1 MGDKKLYYSMGEVA
15 EMFDVNQ
22 SLIRYWE
29 SKFSCLRPKKNKKG
43 NRMFRPED
51 IEHFKMIYHL
61 VKECGMTLEG
71 AKRAMKQQGTDEVTR
86 NAELLER
93 LQSVRAM
100 LIEVREILKDGGDA
114 ALLDDDLEEETDEEV
129 VESKDGVKVAEID
142 EVEAVEVAAD
152 ETEKAVELVEAEAV
166 EATEEAPVEKKPRK
180 KSVVEV
186 IEPKPS
192 RKRKKKDDDQRP
204 LFAFYE
210 QTLF

>member
-1 MGDKKLYYSMGEVA
+1 MAEKLYYSMSEVA

-29 SKFSCLRPKKNKKG
+29 SKFDCLRPKKNKKG

-61 VKECGMTLEG
+61 VKECGMTLDG
-71 AKRAMKQQGTDEVTR
+71 AKRAMKQQGTGEVSR

-93 LQSVRAM
+93 LQSVRSM
-100 LIEVREILKDGGDA
+100 LVEVREILKDGGDSV
-114 ALLDDDLEEETDEEV
+114 LLDEEDEEDAVLTTDEDAAEALKSNPVKVLEPKQPRRRRKKEEE
-129 VESKDGVKVAEID
+129 
-142 EVEAVEVAAD
+142 
-152 ETEKAVELVEAEAV
+152 
-166 EATEEAPVEKKPRK
+166 
-180 KSVVEV
+180 
-186 IEPKPS
+186 
-192 RKRKKKDDDQRP
+192 QRP

>member
-1 MGDKKLYYSMGEVA
+1 MAEKLYYSMSEVA

-29 SKFSCLRPKKNKKG
+29 SRFDCLRPKKNKKG

-51 IEHFKMIYHL
+51 IEHFKVIYHL
-61 VKECGMTLEG
+61 VKECGMTLDG
-71 AKRAMKQQGTDEVTR
+71 AKRAMKQHGADEVSR

-100 LIEVREILKDGGDA
+100 LVEVREILKDGDKGTILEDEMPEGFEFEPDPEEDA
-114 ALLDDDLEEETDEEV
+114 APEE
-129 VESKDGVKVAEID
+129 
-142 EVEAVEVAAD
+142 EVAA
-152 ETEKAVELVEAEAV
+152 
-166 EATEEAPVEKKPRK
+166 PEKKPRK
-180 KSVVEV
+180 KSAVEV
-186 IEPKPS
+186 IEPKQP

>member
-1 MGDKKLYYSMGEVA
+1 MGEVA

-29 SKFSCLRPKKNKKG
+29 SKFDCLRPKKNKKG

-51 IEHFKMIYHL
+51 IENFKIIYHL

-71 AKRAMKQQGTDEVTR
+71 AKRAMKQQSREEVVR

-93 LQSVRAM
+93 LQSVRSM
-100 LIEVREILKDGGDA
+100 LVEVREILKEGGDSA
-114 ALLDDDLEEETDEEV
+114 VLDEELPD
-129 VESKDGVKVAEID
+129 SAPISATDDGVEEGAE
-142 EVEAVEVAAD
+142 VPAN
-152 ETEKAVELVEAEAV
+152 
-166 EATEEAPVEKKPRK
+166 PVQGP
-180 KSVVEV
+180 VQV
-186 IEPKPS
+186 IEPKPT
-192 RKRKKKDDDQRP
+192 RKRKKKEEDEQRP

>member
-51 IEHFKMIYHL
+51 IEHFKVIYHL

-71 AKRAMKQQGTDEVTR
+71 AKRAMKQQGADEVTR

-100 LIEVREILKDGGDA
+100 LVEVREILKDGGEG
-114 ALLDDDLEEETDEEV
+114 ALLDDDVEDEQDEVAVAEPSGAAEV
-129 VESKDGVKVAEID
+129 VETESVES
-142 EVEAVEVAAD
+142 EAVA
-152 ETEKAVELVEAEAV
+152 AEAV
-166 EATEEAPVEKKPRK
+166 ETEVVEPEVVEVEELAVAEKKPRK

>member
-1 MGDKKLYYSMGEVA
+1 MAEKLYYSMSEVA

-29 SKFSCLRPKKNKKG
+29 SKFDCLRPKKNKKG

-61 VKECGMTLEG
+61 VKECGMTLDG
-71 AKRAMKQQGTDEVTR
+71 AKRAMKQQGTGEVSR

-93 LQSVRAM
+93 LQSVRSM
-100 LIEVREILKDGGDA
+100 LVEVREILKDGGDSV
-114 ALLDDDLEEETDEEV
+114 LLDEEDEEDAVLTTDEDAAETLKSNPVKVLEPKQPRRRRKKEEE
-129 VESKDGVKVAEID
+129 
-142 EVEAVEVAAD
+142 
-152 ETEKAVELVEAEAV
+152 
-166 EATEEAPVEKKPRK
+166 
-180 KSVVEV
+180 
-186 IEPKPS
+186 
-192 RKRKKKDDDQRP
+192 QRP

>member
-51 IEHFKMIYHL
+51 IEHFKVIYHL

-71 AKRAMKQQGTDEVTR
+71 AKRAMKQQGADEVTR

-100 LIEVREILKDGGDA
+100 LVEVREILKDGGEG
-114 ALLDDDLEEETDEEV
+114 ALLDDDVEDDQDEVIAAEPSGAAEV
-129 VESKDGVKVAEID
+129 VEAES
-142 EVEAVEVAAD
+142 
-152 ETEKAVELVEAEAV
+152 VEAEAV
-166 EATEEAPVEKKPRK
+166 AAEAVETEVVEPEVVEVEEPAVAEKKPRK

>member
-1 MGDKKLYYSMGEVA
+1 MAEKLYYSMSEVA

-29 SKFSCLRPKKNKKG
+29 SKFDCLRPKKNKKG

-51 IEHFKMIYHL
+51 IENFKIIYHL
-61 VKECGMTLEG
+61 VKECGMTLDG
-71 AKRAMKQQGTDEVTR
+71 AKRAMKQHGADEVSR

-93 LQSVRAM
+93 LQSVRSM
-100 LIEVREILKDGGDA
+100 LVEVREILKDGGDS
-114 ALLDDDLEEETDEEV
+114 ALLNDELEDGAEL
-129 VESKDGVKVAEID
+129 ES
-142 EVEAVEVAAD
+142 
-152 ETEKAVELVEAEAV
+152 
-166 EATEEAPVEKKPRK
+166 ATEDSPAEKTHNK

-186 IEPKPS
+186 IEPKQP
-192 RKRKKKDDDQRP
+192 RKRKKKEDDQRP

>member
-1 MGDKKLYYSMGEVA
+1 MAEKLYYSMSEVA

-29 SKFSCLRPKKNKKG
+29 SKFDCLRPKKNKKG

-51 IEHFKMIYHL
+51 IEHFKVIYHL
-61 VKECGMTLEG
+61 VKECGMTLDG
-71 AKRAMKQQGTDEVTR
+71 AKRAMKQHGADEVSR

-100 LIEVREILKDGGDA
+100 LVEVREILKDGDKGTILEDEMPDGFEFEGAPEEA
-114 ALLDDDLEEETDEEV
+114 AP
-129 VESKDGVKVAEID
+129 
-142 EVEAVEVAAD
+142 
-152 ETEKAVELVEAEAV
+152 EAENPA
-166 EATEEAPVEKKPRK
+166 EEAAPEKKPRK
-180 KSVVEV
+180 KSAVEV
-186 IEPKPS
+186 IEPKQP

>member
-1 MGDKKLYYSMGEVA
+1 MAEKLYYSMSEVA

-29 SKFSCLRPKKNKKG
+29 SKFDCLRPKKNKKG

-51 IEHFKMIYHL
+51 IENFKIIYHL
-61 VKECGMTLEG
+61 VKECGMTLDG
-71 AKRAMKQQGTDEVTR
+71 AKRAMKQQGSEKVSR
-86 NAELLER
+86 NAELLEK

-100 LIEVREILKDGGDA
+100 LIEVREILKTGEEG
-114 ALLDDDLEEETDEEV
+114 ALLDEDLTEEEVTEEPEV
-129 VESKDGVKVAEID
+129 AVEESEKPKKSAVKV
-142 EVEAVEVAAD
+142 
-152 ETEKAVELVEAEAV
+152 L
-166 EATEEAPVEKKPRK
+166 
-180 KSVVEV
+180 
-186 IEPKPS
+186 EPKQP

>member
-1 MGDKKLYYSMGEVA
+1 MAEKLYYSMSEVA

-29 SKFSCLRPKKNKKG
+29 SKFDCLRPKKNKKG

-61 VKECGMTLEG
+61 VKECGMTLDG
-71 AKRAMKQQGTDEVTR
+71 AKRAMKQQGSSTVSR

-93 LQSVRAM
+93 LQSVRSM
-100 LIEVREILKDGGDA
+100 LVEMREILKDGGNTP
-114 ALLDDDLEEETDEEV
+114 LLNDEMEEGFDNEGAGDE
-129 VESKDGVKVAEID
+129 SPAEN
-142 EVEAVEVAAD
+142 
-152 ETEKAVELVEAEAV
+152 T
-166 EATEEAPVEKKPRK
+166 PRK

-186 IEPKPS
+186 IEPKQP
-192 RKRKKKDDDQRP
+192 RKRKKKEEEQRP

>member
-1 MGDKKLYYSMGEVA
+1 MAEKLYYSMSEVA

-29 SKFSCLRPKKNKKG
+29 SKFDCLRPKKNKKG

-51 IEHFKMIYHL
+51 IENFKIIYHL
-61 VKECGMTLEG
+61 VKECGMTLDG
-71 AKRAMKQQGTDEVTR
+71 AKRAMKQQGSEKVSR
-86 NAELLER
+86 NAELLEK

-100 LIEVREILKDGGDA
+100 LIEVREILKTGEEG
-114 ALLDDDLEEETDEEV
+114 ALLDEDLTEEEAIEEPEV
-129 VESKDGVKVAEID
+129 AVEESEKPKKSAVKV
-142 EVEAVEVAAD
+142 
-152 ETEKAVELVEAEAV
+152 L
-166 EATEEAPVEKKPRK
+166 
-180 KSVVEV
+180 
-186 IEPKPS
+186 EPKQP

>member
-51 IEHFKMIYHL
+51 IEHFKVIYHL

-71 AKRAMKQQGTDEVTR
+71 AKRAMKQQGADEVTR

-100 LIEVREILKDGGDA
+100 LVEVREILKDGGEG
-114 ALLDDDLEEETDEEV
+114 ALLDDDVEDEQDEVAVAEPSGAAEV
-129 VESKDGVKVAEID
+129 VETEVVEPEVV
-142 EVEAVEVAAD
+142 EVEELAVA
-152 ETEKAVELVEAEAV
+152 
-166 EATEEAPVEKKPRK
+166 EKKPRK

>member
-1 MGDKKLYYSMGEVA
+1 MAEKLYYSMGEVA

-29 SKFSCLRPKKNKKG
+29 SKFDCLRPKKNKKG

-51 IEHFKMIYHL
+51 IEHFKVIYHL
-61 VKECGMTLEG
+61 VKECGMTLDG
-71 AKRAMKQQGTDEVTR
+71 AKRAMKQHGADEVSR

-100 LIEVREILKDGGDA
+100 LIEVREILKDGDKGTI
-114 ALLDDDLEEETDEEV
+114 LEDEMPEGF
-129 VESKDGVKVAEID
+129 EFEADTEDKEVAE
-142 EVEAVEVAAD
+142 E
-152 ETEKAVELVEAEAV
+152 
-166 EATEEAPVEKKPRK
+166 KPRK
-180 KSVVEV
+180 KSTVEV
-186 IEPKPS
+186 IEPKQP
-192 RKRKKKDDDQRP
+192 RKRKKKEDDQRP